1 MTYDENDKEVCMRE
15 IRNDEVKRIL
25 ALSDAFGP
33 SGLEDEV
40 SALVR
45 KELEGTLDLTEDRMR
60 NVRGVLNPEAKGPRI
75 MLDAHLDEV
84 GAVVQAVKPNGTMRF
99 LTLGGW
105 TASHL
110 PSSLFH
116 IRNRDGKLV
125 KANVAAKPV
134 HFASAAERNAPLSVD
149 DMVLDCG
156 STSAEET
163 VNGFGIGIGSFAAPA
178 VTASYDEEKRLF
190 FGKAFDC
197 RIGVAAQIETLK
209 QLKGEDLPCT
219 VTASFAVQEEVGE
232 RGVYANYKAL
242 QPDLMICFEGCPA
255 DDTFQEPYMVQAAM
269 YKGPM
274 LRHFDRS
281 MITSPRFQK
290 FALDYAHA
298 HGIPVQESVR
308 SGGGTNA
315 GMIHTE
321 GVPAI
326 VIGVPVRYIHSH
338 HCWCTADDYLA
349 AVELACGLCRSL
361 NEEALAAF

>member
-1 MTYDENDKEVCMRE
+1 MRE

-60 NVRGVLNPEAKGPRI
+60 NVRGVLNPEVKGPRI

-116 IRNRDGKLV
+116 IRNREGKLV

-209 QLKGEDLPCT
+209 QLKEKGYRMAVATSTRMVYTRPHLIQAGILEYFPVIVTGEMVEHGKPAPDIFLLAAERLGSKP
-219 VTASFAVQEEVGE
+219 EECVVVG
-232 RGVYANYKAL
+232 
-242 QPDLMICFEGCPA
+242 DTPA
-255 DDTFQEPYMVQAAM
+255 DVFA
-269 YKGPM
+269 G
-274 LRHFDRS
+274 FD
-281 MITSPRFQK
+281 
-290 FALDYAHA
+290 
-298 HGIPVQESVR
+298 
-308 SGGGTNA
+308 A
-315 GMIHTE
+315 GMDVYLIPDQ
-321 GVPAI
+321 VPANQET
-326 VIGVPVRYIHSH
+326 V
-338 HCWCTADDYLA
+338 A
-349 AVELACGLCRSL
+349 RSRRVL
-361 NEEALAAF
+361 EHLGQLPEALEELECIKN